1 MGLFRK
7 KDYCGRAFK
16 SVVCD
21 GNNVVIDG
29 NKVIING
36 KLVSDLNNVE
46 DKEIYLIF
54 EGNVGDVSVDRC
66 STIEI
71 KGNAKSIRTA
81 SGDVKVDGIVEGDL
95 TTTSGDVECGNVF
108 GGVKTTSGDVKCSVA
123 HGNIST
129 ISGDIE
135 K

>member
-54 EGNVGDVSVDRC
+54 EGNVGNVSVDRC
-66 STIEI
+66 SSIEI

-95 TTTSGDVECGNVF
+95 TTTSGDV
-108 GGVKTTSGDVKCSVA
+108 KCSVA

-135 K
+135 KW